1 MNDERGNICNNTVII
16 PQIITPLEMSFCI
29 IKNLIHKTTTKLTE
43 KKRKIISG
51 GHGRRGI
58 VAVFV
63 DVVIFRCAVINIV
76 A

>member
-16 PQIITPLEMSFCI
+16 PQIITPLEMSFCV
-29 IKNLIHKTTTKLTE
+29 IKNLIYKTTTKLTE
-43 KKRKIISG
+43 KKKKNNFGG

-63 DVVIFRCAVINIV
+63 DVVIFSV
-76 A
+76 ALL

>member
-1 MNDERGNICNNTVII
+1 MYVEDDWIAMNDERGNICNNTVII

-51 GHGRRGI
+51 ETRSTRHSRR
-58 VAVFV
+58 V
-63 DVVIFRCAVINIV
+63 C
-76 A
+76 